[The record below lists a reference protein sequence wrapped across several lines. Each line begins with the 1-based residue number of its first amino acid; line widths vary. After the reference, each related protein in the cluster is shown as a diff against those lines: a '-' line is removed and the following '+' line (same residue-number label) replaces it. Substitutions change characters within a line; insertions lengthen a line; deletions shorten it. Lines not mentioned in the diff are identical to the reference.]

1 MKKFLFISFLI
12 MSIFTS
18 LFSCSGN
25 NIHIEGKFND
35 NANDKKRVYL
45 QTVDLNNAANV
56 NIIDSA
62 IIKNGKFTLNTNL
75 ENVPNIG
82 FISVGKMEDLNNDRD
97 NAIMATLVLEP
108 GKIQLNLDKSV
119 YTLAG
124 TERNVELN
132 KIVALINKAQKM
144 QHDAQVAAS
153 TGVNTEKSQQDII
166 TNMQKIGKEMKT
178 EVYNFLKT
186 NMNNKAGEFMFFT
199 SSDILDPE
207 QMKELLQLADT
218 SFINMPEIKD
228 LKNVLDNQISSIDKI
243 FVTDMNGNKVKL
255 SDYVGKG
262 KYVLVDFWATWCG
275 PCMREM
281 PTLKR
286 VYDKYKG
293 ENFEIVGVSVDDD
306 VEAWK
311 KTVKAKGM
319 DWIQLHD
326 SDKSAGRYYKVN
338 SIPFTLLFDK
348 SGNIINSNLRGDFL
362 ERELKKI
369 LN

>member
-1 MKKFLFISFLI
+1 MKKFLFVSFLI

-35 NANDKKRVYL
+35 NANDEKRVYL
-45 QTVDLNNAANV
+45 QTVDLYNSAKV
-56 NIIDSA
+56 DIIDSA

-82 FISVGKMEDLNNDRD
+82 FISVGRMEELKNDRD
-97 NAIMATLVLEP
+97 NLIMATLVLEP

-132 KIVALINKAQKM
+132 KIVALINKAQEM
-144 QHDAQVAAS
+144 QHDAQVAVS
-153 TGVNTEKSQQDII
+153 MGVNAQKSQQDII
-166 TNMQKIGKEMKT
+166 TNMQKIGKEMQT
-178 EVYNFLKT
+178 EIYNFLKT
-186 NMNNKAGEFMFFT
+186 NMNNKAGEFIFFT
-199 SSDILDPE
+199 SGDILAPE

-228 LKNVLDNQISSIDKI
+228 LKSMLDYSIDKI

-306 VEAWK
+306 VDAWK

-326 SDKSAGRYYKVN
+326 SGKSAGRYYKVN

-348 SGNIINSNLRGDFL
+348 SGNIVNSNLRGDLL

-369 LN
+369 LK